1 MPLIVMR
8 KPVLATIIE
17 SVIQYEISSNVV
29 CATSEDSVQPV
40 HMCSLIRAFAS
51 RFVKLLTQFLSL
63 TEAARARLNLQMPK
77 YLS

>member
-40 HMCSLIRAFAS
+40 HTRSLIRAFAS
-51 RFVKLLTQFLSL
+51 RFVKLLAQFLSL
-63 TEAARARLNLQMPK
+63 TEAAQARLSL
-77 YLS
+77 